1 MQILRSL
8 CKTSSHETQKIFMGD
23 GDIESYNVCMNF
35 FPKKFVH
42 LSFCASAKLKDLTKL
57 GDAAKN
63 AETVRRIRYVCN
75 VCTVCKYAIPALK
88 NSVWMRN

>member
-1 MQILRSL
+1 
-8 CKTSSHETQKIFMGD
+8 MGD
-23 GDIESYNVCMNF
+23 SDIESYNVCMNF
-35 FPKKFVH
+35 SPKNFVH

-63 AETVRRIRYVCN
+63 AETVRRIRYVC
-75 VCTVCKYAIPALK
+75 TVCIYAIPALK